1 MNPKKDTREA
11 LTQETYDIIKA
22 TGQDMSNYRVKGVK
36 SNMLYTDYLEK
47 DYSQEPEKEAI
58 KKAVKK
64 VIDLNNGSNCIA
76 FTKRD
81 GKPALIRLN
90 GANVK

>member
-1 MNPKKDTREA
+1 MAIKKDTREA
-11 LTQETYDIIKA
+11 LTLETYNIIKS

-47 DYSQEPEKEAI
+47 DYSKEPEKQEI
-58 KKAVKK
+58 QKAVKR
-64 VIDLNNGSNCIA
+64 VIKLNNGSNCIE
-76 FTKRD
+76 FTKLD
-81 GKPALIRLN
+81 GKPALIRIN